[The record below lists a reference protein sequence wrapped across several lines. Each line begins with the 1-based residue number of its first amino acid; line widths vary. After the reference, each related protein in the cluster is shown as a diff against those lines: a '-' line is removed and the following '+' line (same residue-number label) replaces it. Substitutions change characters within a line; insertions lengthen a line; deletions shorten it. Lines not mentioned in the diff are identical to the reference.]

1 MQCIET
7 PVSVVVS
14 SWEDYQQKE
23 FRSAFRVAA
32 EKGKDFIEA
41 VIRLKDLTIKKADLT
56 WQMVAEDLGYT
67 ADALDARIW
76 RHQNPAKVEA
86 RNESRR
92 NTPLNPTP
100 NGVSSRRSDDFP
112 IIPESI
118 KQHYIPMGKNE
129 KGENIYAM
137 KGPGWGRT
145 EPENI
150 DPDSEFFHS
159 NVTTEND
166 PARATTAEPLTDTTY
181 SKEWVA
187 IQLVDGIEMRL
198 GGVPVDER
206 RDVLVE
212 AWRILINRGFIL
224 TPKSQATESS

>member
-1 MQCIET
+1 
-7 PVSVVVS
+7 VSVVVS
-14 SWEDYQQKE
+14 SWEDYQQRE
-23 FRSAFRVAA
+23 FRSAFRAAA

-76 RHQNPAKVEA
+76 RHQNSAKA
-86 RNESRR
+86 REYSDQRPIHR
-92 NTPLNPTP
+92 NPTP
-100 NGVSSRRSDDFP
+100 NGVSSRRNDDFP
-112 IIPESI
+112 VVPESI

-150 DPDSEFFHS
+150 DPDSEFFHP
-159 NVTTEND
+159 NATTGD
-166 PARATTAEPLTDTTY
+166 YPARATTAEPLTETTY

-187 IQLVDGIEMRL
+187 IQLVDAIEMRL

-206 RDVLVE
+206 RDLLMG
-212 AWRILINRGFIL
+212 AWRILINRGFI
-224 TPKSQATESS
+224 PRQSQATESS